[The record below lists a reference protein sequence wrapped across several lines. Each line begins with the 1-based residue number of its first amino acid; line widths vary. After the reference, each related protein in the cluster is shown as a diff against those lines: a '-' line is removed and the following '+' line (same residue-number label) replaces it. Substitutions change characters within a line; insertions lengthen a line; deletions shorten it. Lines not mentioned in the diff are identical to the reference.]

1 MHLESK
7 SPVGRSCD
15 PDHSACELQ
24 HLGSG
29 SHWKK
34 EAYMETRE
42 LTAVETE
49 TVSGG
54 AMTIDFGYVTLTFN
68 FAREGAAYLPTSSAE
83 ICDNSHHCTSR
94 ILGP

>member
-1 MHLESK
+1 
-7 SPVGRSCD
+7 
-15 PDHSACELQ
+15 
-24 HLGSG
+24 
-29 SHWKK
+29 
-34 EAYMETRE
+34 METRE

-94 ILGP
+94 NPRPLNEIARCRLSGDAWR